1 MAAIASQPLTPPAM
15 LEALLFAAGEP
26 LSKKRIT
33 TLLSIPTDLLDAA
46 TAELKKELEARGLSL
61 IETDDELELRSAA
74 SAAPVVEAYRKAEL
88 SRDLGRAGLEALAI
102 ILYQN
107 GATRSEIDWIR
118 GVNSTA
124 AIRSLLL
131 RGLIERETD
140 SEDKRRMRYT
150 PSVDAYAHLGVG
162 GWKELPNAE
171 ALAALLGTQKD
182 SSASDALAA
191 SGDAESP
198 THAVA

>member
-1 MAAIASQPLTPPAM
+1 MAPMPPQLLTPPAT

-26 LSKKRIT
+26 LQKKRIMA
-33 TLLSIPTDLLDAA
+33 LLSIPADLLNAA
-46 TAELKKELEARGLSL
+46 VIELKKEIEGRGLSL

-107 GATRSEIDWIR
+107 GATRSEVDWIR

-162 GWKELPNAE
+162 SWNELPNAE

-182 SSASDALAA
+182 ASSADATVVNNEEAA
-191 SGDAESP
+191 VPSAG
-198 THAVA
+198 

>member
-1 MAAIASQPLTPPAM
+1 MALTPPAT
-15 LEALLFAAGEP
+15 LEALLFAAGEALP
-26 LSKKRIT
+26 KKRIVSLLEISDE
-33 TLLSIPTDLLDAA
+33 LLSAA
-46 TAELKKELEARGLSL
+46 VTELKKELTGRGLSL
-61 IETDDELELRSAA
+61 IETDTELELRTSPD
-74 SAAPVVEAYRKAEL
+74 AAPVVEAYRKGEL

-131 RGLIERETD
+131 RGLIERGTD
-140 SEDKRRMRYT
+140 TQDKRRIRYT

-162 GWKELPNAE
+162 SFDELPNAVTLRTLLTQHAEEGQVAGVEGAEEPVE
-171 ALAALLGTQKD
+171 A
-182 SSASDALAA
+182 
-191 SGDAESP
+191 
-198 THAVA
+198 

>member
-1 MAAIASQPLTPPAM
+1 MALTPPAT

-26 LSKKRIT
+26 LQKKRIVSFLEIT
-33 TLLSIPTDLLDAA
+33 PELLAA
-46 TAELKKELEARGLSL
+46 AIVELKKELAGRGLSL
-61 IETDDELELRSAA
+61 IETDTEVELRTSAD
-74 SAAPVVEAYRKAEL
+74 AAAVVETYRKGEL
-88 SRDLGRAGLEALAI
+88 SRDLGKAGLETLAI

-140 SEDKRRMRYT
+140 AEDKRRNRYT
-150 PSVDAYAHLGVG
+150 PSIDAYAHLGVG
-162 GWKELPNAE
+162 SFNELPNLE
-171 ALAALLGTQKD
+171 ALRALLSQQVEAK
-182 SSASDALAA
+182 AA
-191 SGDAESP
+191 EEGE
-198 THAVA
+198 AVG

>member
-1 MAAIASQPLTPPAM
+1 MALTPPAT
-15 LEALLFAAGEP
+15 LEALLFAAGEALP
-26 LSKKRIT
+26 KKRIVS
-33 TLLSIPTDLLDAA
+33 LLEITDELLAA
-46 TAELKKELEARGLSL
+46 AITELKKGLEGRGLTL
-61 IETDDELELRSAA
+61 IETDKELELRTSPD
-74 SAAPVVEAYRKAEL
+74 AAPVVETYRKGEL

-140 SEDKRRMRYT
+140 QEDKRRLRYT
-150 PSVDAYAHLGVG
+150 PSVDAYAHLGVASFD
-162 GWKELPNAE
+162 ELPNA
-171 ALAALLGTQKD
+171 AALRTMLTQHAEAQGGEATLEVD
-182 SSASDALAA
+182 ESADA
-191 SGDAESP
+191 
-198 THAVA
+198 